1 MHLQALGAGTGV
13 KLIKELIAVP
23 WTVAHWFP
31 LSTGFSKQKYFSRLP
46 FPPPGDLP
54 NPGIEPTPLK
64 SPALAGRLFTTS
76 ATSEA
81 PSKQPGILLLKRNP
95 QEKQV
100 EQLHGR
106 GSREESMEGVAG
118 RASGCE
124 VVPE

>member
-76 ATSEA
+76 ATWEGLSRLQSNQEE
-81 PSKQPGILLLKRNP
+81 PGPKSTNNSTHVKTTSNLAFAK
-95 QEKQV
+95 
-100 EQLHGR
+100 H
-106 GSREESMEGVAG
+106 
-118 RASGCE
+118 
-124 VVPE
+124 

>member
-1 MHLQALGAGTGV
+1 MDCSPPVSSVHGIFEA
-13 KLIKELIAVP
+13 
-23 WTVAHWFP
+23 
-31 LSTGFSKQKYFSRLP
+31 KYCSGLP

-54 NPGIEPTPLK
+54 YPGIEPTPLT

-76 ATSEA
+76 ATREA
-81 PSKQPGILLLKRNP
+81 LIKEPGILLPKRNP

-106 GSREESMEGVAG
+106 GSREESMECVAR

-124 VVPE
+124 VVP